1 MTHSEHP
8 DVIAWVAGA
17 ERQGVGGGGADQ
29 DAGVAAHL
37 EGCATCRAEA
47 DALTSLRRSL
57 RAAEDPHLSVET
69 LVALEAAGTDRI
81 AAVPDDAPAPAHL
94 ARCAGCRGDLEALR
108 RAARA
113 RVAGGPTPLPGDP
126 VRPARLAT
134 STERDVRPGGTSVDW
149 GRRIVWAA
157 AAGIAAAGLALF
169 LRSGHPGEAVK
180 VVPRA
185 DDIIVFSAPA
195 RGGAGVRTLAGG
207 GPATIRAALP
217 FGSEGGAYQARLER
231 SDGTVMSQAETR
243 ALKDGELI
251 EVRLDLPAEAGAF
264 RLVLL
269 PMSGRGE
276 AIVYAFVIADP
287 HPSLPKR

>member
-8 DVIAWVAGA
+8 DLIAWVAGA

-37 EGCATCRAEA
+37 AGCATCRAEA
-47 DALTSLRRSL
+47 EALSSLRRSL
-57 RAAEDPHLSVET
+57 RAAEDPHLSVGT
-69 LVALEAAGTDRI
+69 LVALE
-81 AAVPDDAPAPAHL
+81 DDASAVHL
-94 ARCAGCRGDLEALR
+94 ARCAECRADLAALR
-108 RAARA
+108 RADRTRA
-113 RVAGGPTPLPGDP
+113 AGL
-126 VRPARLAT
+126 
-134 STERDVRPGGTSVDW
+134 RDVRPRGTSVDW

>member
-1 MTHSEHP
+1 MTPSEHP
-8 DVIAWVAGA
+8 DLIAWVAGA
-17 ERQGVGGGGADQ
+17 ARRGAGGGGADQ
-29 DAGVAAHL
+29 DAGVVAHL
-37 EGCATCRAEA
+37 AGCATCRAEVE
-47 DALTSLRRSL
+47 ALSSLRRSL

-81 AAVPDDAPAPAHL
+81 AAAPDYAPAPAHL

-113 RVAGGPTPLPGDP
+113 RVAGPTPLPGDP
-126 VRPARLAT
+126 VRPARPAT
-134 STERDVRPGGTSVDW
+134 STERDIRPGGTSVDW
-149 GRRIVWAA
+149 GRRIAWAA

-195 RGGAGVRTLAGG
+195 RGGAGVRTLVGG
-207 GPATIRAALP
+207 APATIRTALP

-231 SDGTVMSQAETR
+231 SDGTVMSQMETR

-276 AIVYAFVIADP
+276 PIAYAFVIADP